1 MSSAHPL
8 QKGWIVS
15 KKSYLLA
22 IDNGT
27 QSVRALLFDLQGKLL
42 GKGKVELQAYVSPQP
57 GWAEQD
63 PEYYWQS
70 LAEACR
76 RLWEQ
81 VAIDKRQ
88 IKGVALTTQRG
99 TVINVDTQG
108 LALRPAMVWL
118 DQRSAEVR
126 GRIKGPWGWLF
137 RLIGAEATV
146 DYFRAQAEVNWIA
159 QQQPDIWAKTHKV
172 LLLSGFLTHR
182 LTGQFVDSVAC
193 CVAYLPFDYKRLKWA
208 APHDW
213 KWQAMPVRREQLPE
227 LRKPGELLGKI
238 SAKAS
243 QLTGIPEGLSLIAAG
258 ADKACEV
265 LGAGGVKPGTAC
277 LSYGTTATINTT
289 HSLYRET
296 IPLIP
301 PYPSAIPDHYNSEV
315 MIYRGFWMVSWFKKE
330 FGLSETQRAEKL
342 GVEPEVLFDELVN
355 SVPVGSMGLMLQPY
369 WSPGIREP
377 GLEAKGAIIGFGDVH
392 TRAHIYRAILEGLAY
407 ALRAGKE
414 RIEKRS
420 RVQIGRLLVSGG
432 GSQSDAAMQLT
443 ADIFGLPAERPHT
456 FETSGL
462 GAAIDCAVGLG
473 LHPDFPAAMAAMTR
487 VGTVFLPQPEA
498 QHTYERLYREVYQ
511 RMYKQLRPLYRSI
524 RAITGYPAN

>member
-1 MSSAHPL
+1 MSEP
-8 QKGWIVS
+8 
-15 KKSYLLA
+15 SYLLA

-27 QSVRALLFDLQGKLL
+27 QSVRALLFDLAGNLV
-42 GKGKVELQAYVSPQP
+42 GKGKVELQAYYSQQP

-70 LAEACR
+70 LGEACR
-76 RLWEQ
+76 RLWQQ
-81 VAIDKRQ
+81 VDIDKRL

-99 TVINVDTQG
+99 TLINLDAAGQP
-108 LALRPAMVWL
+108 LRPAMLWL
-118 DQRSAEVR
+118 DQRRAEVR

-137 RLIGAEATV
+137 KLIGEEATV

-159 QQQPDIWAKTHKV
+159 QQQPEIWAKTDKL

-182 LTGQFVDSVAC
+182 LTGRFVDSLTS

-208 APHDW
+208 APRDW

-227 LRKPGELLGKI
+227 LVKPGERLGVI
-238 SAKAS
+238 SAEAS
-243 QLTGIPEGLSLIAAG
+243 RHTGIPAGLPLIAAG

-265 LGAGGVKPGTAC
+265 LGAGGVEPSTAC

-289 HSLYRET
+289 RKTYLET

-301 PYPSAIPDHYNSEV
+301 PYPAAIPNHFNTEV
-315 MIYRGFWMVSWFKKE
+315 MIYRGFWMVSWFKQE
-330 FGLSETQRAEKL
+330 FGLREMQRAQEL
-342 GVEPEVLFDELVN
+342 GVEPEALFDELVN
-355 SVPVGSMGLMLQPY
+355 GVPPGSMGLMLQPY

-377 GLEAKGAIIGFGDVH
+377 GLEAKGSIIGFGDVH
-392 TRAHIYRAILEGLAY
+392 TRAHLYRAILEGLAY
-407 ALRAGKE
+407 ALRQGKE

-420 RVQIGRLLVSGG
+420 GSKISRLRVSGG

-456 FETSGL
+456 YETSGL
-462 GAAIDCAVGLG
+462 GAAIACAVGLG
-473 LHPDFPAAMAAMTR
+473 LHADFPTAIAAMTR
-487 VGTVFLPQPEA
+487 IGRVFQPDPQA
-498 QHTYERLYREVYQ
+498 QRTYERLYREVYQ
-511 RMYKQLRPLYRSI
+511 RMYKQLKPMYESI
-524 RAITGYPAN
+524 RAITGYPQ